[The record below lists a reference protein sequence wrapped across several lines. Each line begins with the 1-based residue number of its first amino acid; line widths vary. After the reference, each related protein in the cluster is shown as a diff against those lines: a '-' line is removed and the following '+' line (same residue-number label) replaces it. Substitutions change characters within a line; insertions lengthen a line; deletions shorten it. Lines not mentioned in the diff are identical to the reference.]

1 MDLAALGLSK
11 NTEALLRKA
20 RLETAEDV
28 LLLSGPELAA
38 QARLPAP
45 EAAALL
51 RHIFARVYPTSSV
64 PRTAQ
69 DLFRCRAARL
79 STGDA
84 VLDGVLGG
92 GLTPGIT
99 EVFGKS
105 GVGKTQLGL
114 QLCAMAA
121 GPKALGGLDG
131 GAIYISTEQPFPVSR
146 FHDIAAA
153 RFPSINPIDI
163 LDRTHI
169 VHIRD
174 HETQQHILTCYLGA
188 TVVRL
193 NARVVVVDSI
203 AANFRGGDVDVA
215 SAKTTTGQPSTAL
228 ADRAGMLYEVGRAL
242 KQVADTHGCV
252 IVCLNQVVDVFA
264 GIRQHHYQPVN
275 QPGDF
280 EYQNDQTAPTL
291 GLAWSNMV
299 TTRVRMSRV
308 DRFPAAASSFEQ
320 QQQGKPMDAETASLY
335 VSRTLQVGFAP
346 HLPASSCR
354 YSVTLRGVVG
364 LA

>member
-51 RHIFARVYPTSSV
+51 HHIFARVYPTSSN

-79 STGDA
+79 STGEA

-153 RFPSINPIDI
+153 RFPTINPIDI

-188 TVVRL
+188 TVARL

-203 AANFRGGDVDVA
+203 AANFRGGDVDLA
-215 SAKTTTGQPSTAL
+215 SAKTTGYPSTAL

-264 GIRQHHYQPVN
+264 REWPVRQHHHQQPDN

-280 EYQNDQTAPTL
+280 EYQKNHTAPTL

-308 DRFPAAASSFEQ
+308 DRFPAACSLE
-320 QQQGKPMDAETASLY
+320 QQGKPMDAETASLY
-335 VSRTLQVGFAP
+335 VSRKLQVSFAP

-354 YSVTLRGVVG
+354 YSVTSRGVVG

>member
-11 NTEALLRKA
+11 HTEALLRKA
-20 RLETAEDV
+20 HLETAEDI

-38 QARLPAP
+38 QARLPTP
-45 EAAALL
+45 KAAALL
-51 RHIFARVYPTSSV
+51 RHIFTRVYPTSSV

-69 DLFRCRAARL
+69 DLFTCRAARL

-84 VLDGVLGG
+84 VLDSVLGG

-114 QLCAMAA
+114 QLCVMAA
-121 GPKALGGLDG
+121 GPTALGGLDG

-146 FHDIAAA
+146 FHNIAAA
-153 RFPSINPIDI
+153 RFPTISPIDI

-188 TVVRL
+188 TVARL

-203 AANFRGGDVDVA
+203 AANFRGGDVDL
-215 SAKTTTGQPSTAL
+215 SSSTTTGANTAL

-242 KQVADTHGCV
+242 KHVADTHGCV

-264 GIRQHHYQPVN
+264 KEWPARQQLPQPD
-275 QPGDF
+275 QPGNF
-280 EYQNDQTAPTL
+280 EHQNNQTAPTL
-291 GLAWSNMV
+291 GLAWANMV

-308 DRFPAAASSFEQ
+308 DRYPAAAGSLN
-320 QQQGKPMDAETASLY
+320 QQGKPMDAETASLY

-354 YSVTLRGVVG
+354 YSVTSRGVVG